1 MQYATPKHVDL
12 AFQSAKPW
20 AAPVAERAKILRHAS
35 DILESRHAELFALLA
50 REAGKTAADAV
61 AELREAVDFLRYY
74 ADQAELH
81 SDEPLGVVVT
91 IAPWNFPLAIFLGQI
106 AAGLAAGNAVIAK
119 PAEATCLIAHLAVE
133 VLHKAGV
140 PKTALQTLPGEGAV
154 IGAALTSD
162 PRAKGV
168 VFTGS
173 TNTAQIINRTVADH
187 LSPSAPLIAETGG
200 INCMIVDSTAL
211 PQQAVTDIIASAF
224 QSAGQRCSALRLLYL
239 QEDIYEPVLKMLTE
253 AMDELHLGQ
262 PWEMATDVGPV
273 IDETARARFS
283 AYIAKSDIVH
293 QSCDLP
299 ETGHFIQPTLI
310 QVAGRAEVREEI
322 FGPVLHVAKFDPENL
337 PAIVKEIDAAD
348 YALTFGLH
356 TRIDTRVDDIT
367 RELRLGNIYVNR
379 NQIGAVVGSQPF
391 GGSGLSGTGPKAG
404 GPDYLPR
411 FQSTPV
417 EHLPTPKDRSLIDLE
432 TAQSL
437 IDAAATVEPRALHT
451 LDCPGP
457 TGESNRL
464 TTFIGGRTLCLGPDV
479 ELQLN
484 LVRAAGGVGVAL
496 PNLDLDALESLHG
509 FASVIHWGTAESQRI
524 ARQAMSRRN
533 GPILPLATGKD
544 IIWALTA
551 EQHICIDTTASG
563 GNTELLSG
571 GA

>member
-1 MQYATPKHVDL
+1 
-12 AFQSAKPW
+12 
-20 AAPVAERAKILRHAS
+20 
-35 DILESRHAELFALLA
+35 
-50 REAGKTAADAV
+50 
-61 AELREAVDFLRYY
+61 
-74 ADQAELH
+74 
-81 SDEPLGVVVT
+81 
-91 IAPWNFPLAIFLGQI
+91 
-106 AAGLAAGNAVIAK
+106 
-119 PAEATCLIAHLAVE
+119 
-133 VLHKAGV
+133 
-140 PKTALQTLPGEGAV
+140 
-154 IGAALTSD
+154 
-162 PRAKGV
+162 
-168 VFTGS
+168 
-173 TNTAQIINRTVADH
+173 
-187 LSPSAPLIAETGG
+187 
-200 INCMIVDSTAL
+200 
-211 PQQAVTDIIASAF
+211 
-224 QSAGQRCSALRLLYL
+224 
-239 QEDIYEPVLKMLTE
+239 
-253 AMDELHLGQ
+253 
-262 PWEMATDVGPV
+262 
-273 IDETARARFS
+273 
-283 AYIAKSDIVH
+283 
-293 QSCDLP
+293 
-299 ETGHFIQPTLI
+299 
-310 QVAGRAEVREEI
+310 VAGRAEVREEI

-367 RELRLGNIYVNR
+367 RELRVGNIYVNR

-437 IDAAATVEPRALHT
+437 IDAAAAVEPRALHT

-464 TTFIGGRTLCLGPDV
+464 TTFIRGRTLCLGPDV

-496 PNLDLDALESLHG
+496 PNLDLDALETLHG
-509 FASVIHWGTAESQRI
+509 FASVIHWGTVENQRI
-524 ARQAMSRRN
+524 ARQALSRRN